1 MAICWKN
8 DIHAEAIFTFA
19 HNEQEIAQRSFKLDV
34 TESEDRVIYNLIQ
47 SMFDINSVD
56 ELELMSDIIKV
67 SFCFSD
73 GTRYPQKKL
82 TEKEE
87 AQLWKLPFMKAFLE
101 RGGKYYFDEEQRDE
115 VESSIKGLL
124 DCWRE
129 EIC

>member
-1 MAICWKN
+1 MAIYWKN

-82 TEKEE
+82 TKKEE
-87 AQLWKLPFMKAFLE
+87 EQLWKLPVMKAFLA

-115 VESSIKGLL
+115 VESSIKELL
-124 DCWRE
+124 DCWQE